1 MLLGPQLADIV
12 PHPDALMLF
21 GEFGLFLMARRY
33 AAGGCERRSCFDTGS
48 STAGHRSRLRD

>member
-21 GEFGLFLMARRY
+21 GEFGLFLMAREC
-33 AAGGCERRSCFDTGS
+33 AAGGCERLSCFDTCDTS
-48 STAGHRSRLRD
+48 AGHRSRLRD